1 MPKLISASAAAAVGE
16 RICAPGRPPKT
27 RAHAA
32 RYAASQPFAHAR
44 ATASGAATGAR
55 TAQTSASPSIGAT
68 ASVAAAFAGTVRSGT
83 WWNWNH
89 EIGAVAS
96 PHAAE
101 IATAPRSQPGSGY
114 PSSHSAKRGA
124 TRKIASTAANDSWKP
139 GSRALYGLHAS
150 RTIAVTSRA
159 WRASRCRP
167 VSQASDPS
175 APAIPARSTD
185 GCGPT
190 AST

>member
-1 MPKLISASAAAAVGE
+1 MPRVISARAAAAVGE
-16 RICAPGRPPKT
+16 RICAPGSPPKK

-55 TAQTSASPSIGAT
+55 TAQTRVSPSIGAT
-68 ASVAAAFAGTVRSGT
+68 ASAAAAFAGTVTSGI

-96 PHAAE
+96 PHTAE

-114 PSSHSAKRGA
+114 PSSHTVNRGA
-124 TRKIASTAANDSWKP
+124 RKKIASTAANESWKP
-139 GSRALYGLHAS
+139 GSSAL
-150 RTIAVTSRA
+150 
-159 WRASRCRP
+159 
-167 VSQASDPS
+167 
-175 APAIPARSTD
+175 
-185 GCGPT
+185 
-190 AST
+190 